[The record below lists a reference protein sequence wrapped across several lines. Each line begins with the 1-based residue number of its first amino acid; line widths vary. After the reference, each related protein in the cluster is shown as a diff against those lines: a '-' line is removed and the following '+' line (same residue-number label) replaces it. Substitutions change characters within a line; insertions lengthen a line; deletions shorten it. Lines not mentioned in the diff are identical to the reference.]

1 MGKAFSVGTGKVYPQ
16 ALQGLAKQAAF
27 NAETRSATVSEVHPQ
42 VSPFDRVIPG
52 GVM

>member
-1 MGKAFSVGTGKVYPQ
+1 MGKAFSVGTAKVYPQ

-42 VSPFDRVIPG
+42 FSPLDRVIPG